1 MASNSI
7 PTSPALRQAFR
18 LLHSI
23 ARARG
28 FATCNP
34 RQNDHFRR
42 SDFTGQGFTSYYEP
56 GQPTVGPLGDTSS
69 VGAPRITPRVLK
81 EHLDQFVVG
90 QERAKKVMSVAVYN
104 HYQRVQEL
112 QRRDDD
118 EAASIAQQ
126 ERQAM
131 GSRHPVEGIHSSF
144 AYRCIALC

>member
-1 MASNSI
+1 MAGPSVY
-7 PTSPALRQAFR
+7 PTTTAIRQSFN

-28 FATCNP
+28 FATSTI

-42 SDFTGQGFTSYYEP
+42 SDFTGQGFTGYYEP
-56 GQPTVGPLGDTSS
+56 GGPTVGPLGDTSS
-69 VGAPRITPRVLK
+69 VGAPKITPRVLK

-112 QRRDDD
+112 QRREDE

-131 GSRHPVEGIHSSF
+131 NARHPVEGK
-144 AYRCIALC
+144 